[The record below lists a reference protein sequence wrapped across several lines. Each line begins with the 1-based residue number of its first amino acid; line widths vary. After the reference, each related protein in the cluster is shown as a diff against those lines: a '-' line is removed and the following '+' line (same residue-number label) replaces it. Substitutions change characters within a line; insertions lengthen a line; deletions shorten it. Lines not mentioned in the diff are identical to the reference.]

1 MRFRT
6 AIVSLTLLVLAAC
19 AGSDPEASGAIA
31 GRVTVS
37 PTCPVETEASP
48 CPPAP
53 WRGTVRATAGDG
65 STYET
70 ESDATGGYRLA
81 LPPGDYVVVAVTDG
95 TGPPTAIPAEV
106 TVTAGPPRD
115 LDLQVDSGIR

>member
-6 AIVSLTLLVLAAC
+6 AIVSLTLLVLSAC
-19 AGSDPEASGAIA
+19 AGSEPDASGAIA
-31 GRVTVS
+31 GRVTMS

-48 CPPAP
+48 CSPSP
-53 WRGTVRATAGDG
+53 WRGTVRATAADG
-65 STYET
+65 SIYET
-70 ESDATGGYRLA
+70 ESDAAGGYRLA
-81 LPPGDYVVVAVTDG
+81 LPPGDYVVAAVTGG

-115 LDLQVDSGIR
+115 LDLQVDTGIR